1 MTISAIRQTSPDR
14 LTVCF
19 EDGTEIKT
27 TLATVTDLRLCSGKD
42 LDGHELEELRLSS
55 LRSLAREKALGYLS
69 QRQMSR
75 RELKTKLL
83 QKGLDEDTA
92 EYCVQ
97 WLSDRQLIDE
107 ESYAAAVVRHYA
119 AKGYGAGRVR
129 QELRRRGIDRE
140 LWDEALEQMPEDSG
154 KLDSF
159 IAARLTDPEDQ
170 AQIRRI
176 SAALLRRGYSW
187 EEIRSA
193 LRRFQAGDGDY

>member
-1 MTISAIRQTSPDR
+1 MRISAIRQTAPDR
-14 LTVCF
+14 LKVCF

-27 TLATVTDLRLCSGKD
+27 SLAAVTDLRLCSGRE
-42 LDGHELEELRLSS
+42 LSEEELE
-55 LRSLAREKALGYLS
+55 AREKALEYLS

-83 QKGLDEDTA
+83 QKGMDEDTA
-92 EYCVQ
+92 EYCIH

-107 ESYAAAVVRHYA
+107 ESYAAAVVRHYS

-129 QELRRRGIDRE
+129 RELQRRGIDRE
-140 LWDEALEQMPEDSG
+140 LLDEAMEQMPEDTG

-159 IAARLTDPEDQ
+159 IAARLTDPEDRDQ
-170 AQIRRI
+170 VRKI
-176 SAALLRRGYSW
+176 SAALFRRGYSW

-193 LRRFQAGDGDY
+193 LRRFQAEDGDW

>member
-176 SAALLRRGYSW
+176 SAALLRRGYSR
-187 EEIRSA
+187 EEIRPA

>member
-154 KLDSF
+154 KLGSF